1 MNTNELRELLYTV
14 NKSYDDFVSLVISF
28 VKLPGNTD
36 KENIIKDFILSHPY
50 ADSSD
55 VLKFMID
62 ELGMANISLDRD
74 IAYAIS

>member
-1 MNTNELRELLYTV
+1 MNTNELKELLYTV
-14 NKSYDDFVSLVISF
+14 ERSYDDFVSLVISF
-28 VKLPGNTD
+28 VKLPGNFD
-36 KENIIKDFILSHPY
+36 KECLIKDYILSHPC

-62 ELGMANISLDRD
+62 ELGMANISSDRD

>member
-14 NKSYDDFVSLVISF
+14 ERSYEDFVSLVISF
-28 VKLPGNTD
+28 VKLSGNSD
-36 KENIIKDFILSHPY
+36 KESLIKDYILSHPW

-62 ELGMANISLDRD
+62 ELGMANISSDRKKVRS
-74 IAYAIS
+74 A